1 MTDNQNRKS
10 DRKYCSNSQKIH
22 QDQSLSNQYASKFQ
36 FNQPESI
43 ETKLIRTLI
52 NIAYK
57 YEVEIIR
64 HLREF
69 YLNNE
74 IEKKFTF
81 IIDKG
86 GYERFRCYKGDITQ
100 INLQNLLHIREATF
114 VSWLRGGWI
123 INSLHNKTFVNLI
136 SSVKNFPVGQIRDE
150 FWNSIMEYTKN
161 HNHLEF
167 TSELLLIFNEN
178 SKKSLN
184 YKDISDLLNFHNAYL
199 VQNFHYSLTFETYNK
214 YFNLLVAV
222 FLLKKEELKISSN
235 AFTTFKKKSY
245 KLIFNTMVSKKMLK
259 AYRKLEFEIL
269 FSSLLY
275 INMNRKIKDGKHFER
290 FELVDLSSKI
300 SDEGY
305 RYIFSESFR
314 DDYSI
319 KRGCF
324 KLKNLLEAMCVIKT
338 PEFVID
344 KIDQYLVSWDR
355 DYHEYWQLLYPMHV
369 KDLLLF
375 TLGFNIESFQFFED
389 AQPELWQLSDNNISI
404 YRIDIDR
411 HHLDLD
417 AEYYLPLNFSK
428 NKGYVPKIAP
438 LSHSDHTKITNQIK
452 SGRWENI
459 NYKSNLYKSRL
470 THLFE
475 LILKPNKSI
484 SLEEEIKKRIDS
496 INSQNINIWEG
507 INTAVVLELKRR
519 LADRKKLSKIEFLEK
534 YYKSFYLFKYKPHL
548 KKCEHESSGF
558 WFWYNNNYLKERQLL
573 FNKLKDFYKI

>member
-1 MTDNQNRKS
+1 MNNKNRKS
-10 DRKYCSNSQKIH
+10 KRFNCSNSPKIH
-22 QDQSLSNQYASKFQ
+22 QDQSLSDQNASEFQ
-36 FNQPESI
+36 FNQPENI

-52 NIAYK
+52 SITYK

-64 HLREF
+64 YLREF

-81 IIDKG
+81 IIDEE
-86 GYERFRCYKGDITQ
+86 GYEKFRCNKGVISQT
-100 INLQNLLHIREATF
+100 NLQNLLHIREATF

-123 INSLHNKTFVNLI
+123 VNSLHNKTFVNLI
-136 SSVKNFPVGQIRDE
+136 SSVKHFPEGHISDE
-150 FWNSIMEYTKN
+150 FWSTIMEYAKATEY
-161 HNHLEF
+161 LEF
-167 TSELLLIFNEN
+167 TTELLLIFNEN

-184 YKDISDLLNFHNAYL
+184 YKKISELFNFHNAYL
-199 VQNFHYSLTFETYNK
+199 VQNFHYSLTFETYSK

-222 FLLKKEELKISSN
+222 FLLKKTELKISSN
-235 AFTTFKKKSY
+235 TFKTLKKKCY
-245 KLIFNTMVSKKMLK
+245 RLIFNTMVSKKMLK
-259 AYRKLEFEIL
+259 AYRKLEFDIL

-275 INMNRKIKDGKHFER
+275 INMNRKIKDGKKFER

-300 SDEGY
+300 SDKGY

-314 DDYSI
+314 DDFSI
-319 KRGCF
+319 KRVCF
-324 KLKNLLEAMCVIKT
+324 KLRNLLEEICVIKT
-338 PEFVID
+338 PEAVID
-344 KIDQYLVSWDR
+344 KIDQYLTTWDR

-389 AQPELWQLSDNNISI
+389 AQLDMWQLNGKNFFI

-417 AEYYLPLNFSK
+417 AEYHLPLDFSK
-428 NKGYVPKIAP
+428 DKGYVPKLAP

-452 SGRWENI
+452 SGRWDKIE
-459 NYKSNLYKSRL
+459 YKSNLYKSRL

-475 LILKPNKSI
+475 LILKSDKNI
-484 SLEEEIKKRIDS
+484 SLEEEIKNRIS
-496 INSQNINIWEG
+496 INGQNIYIWKG
-507 INTAVVLELKRR
+507 ICTEEVLELKRR
-519 LADRKKLSKIEFLEK
+519 LTDRRNLSKIEFLEK
-534 YYKSFYLFKYKPHL
+534 YYKSFYKLKYKPHL
-548 KKCEHESSGF
+548 KKCEDESPGF

-573 FNKLKDFYKI
+573 FNKLKDFYNI